1 MLSSSKITM
10 TRKGVISE
18 ILSKALHHDRPDLYL
33 VGYLD
38 FDTIKE
44 VTLPEF
50 LKLSEN
56 FEVIPATRIA
66 FIKKGTEILYSKHIT
81 EKDHSVI

>member
-1 MLSSSKITM
+1 M

-44 VTLPEF
+44 VALPEF
-50 LKLSEN
+50 LELSEN

-66 FIKKGTEILYSKHIT
+66 YIKKGTEILYSKHIT
-81 EKDHSVI
+81 KKDHNMI

>member
-1 MLSSSKITM
+1 M
-10 TRKGVISE
+10 TRKGMIAE

-44 VTLPEF
+44 TNLLEF
-50 LKLSEN
+50 LKISEN
-56 FEVIPATRIA
+56 FQVIPATRIA
-66 FIKKGTEILYSKHIT
+66 YIKKGTEILYSRQTAK
-81 EKDHSVI
+81 KDHGMI

>member
-1 MLSSSKITM
+1 M
-10 TRKGVISE
+10 TRKGAISE

-38 FDTIKE
+38 FDTVKE
-44 VTLPEF
+44 VSLPEF

-66 FIKKGTEILYSKHIT
+66 FIKNGIEILYSKHIT